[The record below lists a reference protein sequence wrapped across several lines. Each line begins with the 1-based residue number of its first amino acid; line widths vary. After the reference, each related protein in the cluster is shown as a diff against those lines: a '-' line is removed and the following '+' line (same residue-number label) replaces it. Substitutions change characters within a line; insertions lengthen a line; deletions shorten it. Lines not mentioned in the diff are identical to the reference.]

1 MAPSEITFMVFKL
14 LGSICLFLFGIKMMS
29 ESLQKVAGSKMRS
42 ILYSMTSNRFKG
54 VLTGFFITSVI
65 QSSTAS
71 TVMVVSFVNAGL
83 MSLTAAIGVIMGAN
97 IGTTLTAWLISLLGL
112 KVSMS
117 AICVPI
123 MGLGLPFLFSKS
135 DRKRPIGEFII
146 GFGLL
151 FLGLEYLKNSIPDI
165 NANPH
170 FFDFL
175 STLTGKGYFSVMIF
189 VLIGTVLTIVLQS
202 SSAVMAMTLVLC
214 FNGVLPFD
222 CGAAMVLGEN
232 IGTTITAN
240 VAAIIAN
247 VAAKR
252 AAFAHFLFNVTGV
265 IWMLLVFY
273 PFLNGIDFFVERS
286 TGASAFGDT
295 SLAEVRVAIP
305 IALSAFHTAF
315 NLINTT
321 VLIWFTGTMAKVVT
335 FIIKDKDVDNNFRL
349 KYISQGLMNTSE
361 LATIQAKKEIVF
373 MAQQSN
379 KMVMLLPEL
388 LTVSNEKERI
398 IINEKMQK
406 YEEISDRM
414 LLEISKY
421 LANITKYNEVSSG
434 VSDRVIAM
442 LKIIDEIERIS
453 DRCYQISKVVSHQ
466 HDSKIKF
473 TDDMTN
479 PLVLMTNYV
488 EDAFKNMITNLT
500 NDYHEVDLIPGNLL
514 EEKIDSQRNVLKTIN
529 AEKIQKNEI
538 SFEASNIFSELYST
552 SERIGDIIQNVNK
565 AIATVKE

>member
-112 KVSMS
+112 KVSMA

-151 FLGLEYLKNSIPDI
+151 FLGLEYLKDSIPDI

-175 STLTGKGYFSVMIF
+175 GTLTGKGYFSVMIF
-189 VLIGTVLTIVLQS
+189 VLIGTILTIVLQS

-295 SLAEVRVAIP
+295 ELAEVRVAIP
-305 IALSAFHTAF
+305 IALSIFHTAF

-321 VLIWFTGTMAKVVT
+321 VLIWFTGTMSKVVT
-335 FIIKDKDVDNNFRL
+335 FIIKDKDIDNNFRL